1 MTPPVQGR
9 GDAIANVHRQFSSG
23 EFLQTLARRVAYQTE
38 SQSTG
43 RAAELRAYLEKEM
56 RTAFAELDFESRLV
70 ESPSGRSP
78 FLVAEH
84 RESDALPTVLI
95 YGHGDVVDGMIGEW
109 RGGLD
114 PWKLTTIG
122 NRVYGRG
129 AADNKG
135 QHSINLAA
143 LAAVRD
149 ARGGKLGFN
158 AKFLIEMGEEI
169 GSPDL
174 NKVCASLRDELKAD
188 LLLASDGPRLAAD
201 RPTIFLGCRG
211 GIRIHLD
218 VNLREGGHHSGNW
231 GGLLA
236 NPATILANAIA
247 SLVDSHGRMKL
258 EALKPPRLTNQVRS
272 MLADVEI
279 NPLPE
284 EPALSE
290 DWGEE
295 GLSAAER
302 VYAWNTLEVLAM
314 SSGNIDH
321 PANAIPGHARAVL
334 QLRFVVGTKHEGVV
348 DAVRAHLAASGFP
361 MVEVSA
367 TQSFIASRTDFDSPW
382 IKWAADFDPAD
393 HRQDAG
399 RAAEFRRLAAERCVL
414 RDAGITYDLGA
425 AFLSGLLPAR
435 ARRTHPAVGDRGG
448 AGDHGGAVLG
458 FGRNVARGRFEM
470 TVLAPAEGMP
480 QTASEKKNV
489 TRLVVATSLGNALE
503 WFDISVYAFFA
514 VYLSKA
520 FFPANDPTTSLL
532 LTFGSFGLTF
542 LARPVGGVL
551 LGAYADRHGRK
562 ASLLLSIA
570 MMTFGTLAVGCMP
583 TFDKI
588 GVWAPLLVIVARLV
602 QGFSAGGEFGSSTAF
617 LVEHMPG
624 RRGFVASWQFASQG
638 ISALLGSGFGV
649 LLSSTLTETELQTWG
664 WRIPFL
670 FGVLIGPIGLYIRN
684 KIEDATAPPAA
695 KHDTPVR
702 NVFMAQKFPVL
713 LAVGAIAT
721 ATAVNYLIIYMPTY
735 VVKTLHLPP
744 LIGYLAAFAA
754 AIAAVTLNPVAGAIS
769 DRVGRTP
776 YLITVGVL
784 LLLAIFPLY
793 LLLASKPSGTIIVLA
808 VLLLGSLKA
817 LYLGAVA
824 ALMSEL
830 FPASTRATGLGLSY
844 NIGVTVFG
852 GMGPATVTWLGTF
865 AVIGDLAP
873 GYYLTAVCLF
883 SLWAL
888 TAIHRTRANRY
899 A

>member
-70 ESPSGRSP
+70 ESPSGKSP

-290 DWGEE
+290 NWGEE

-321 PANAIPGHARAVL
+321 PANAIPGHARAIL

-382 IKWAADFDPAD
+382 IKWAADLIRQTTGKAPAVLPNFGGSLPND
-393 HRQDAG
+393 VFSETLGLPTIWVPHSYPGCSQHAPDEHILLSVTEEALGIMAG
-399 RAAEFRRLAAERCVL
+399 LFW
-414 RDAGITYDLGA
+414 DLGET
-425 AFLSGLLPAR
+425 SR
-435 ARRTHPAVGDRGG
+435 
-448 AGDHGGAVLG
+448 AGD
-458 FGRNVARGRFEM
+458 
-470 TVLAPAEGMP
+470 
-480 QTASEKKNV
+480 
-489 TRLVVATSLGNALE
+489 
-503 WFDISVYAFFA
+503 
-514 VYLSKA
+514 
-520 FFPANDPTTSLL
+520 
-532 LTFGSFGLTF
+532 
-542 LARPVGGVL
+542 
-551 LGAYADRHGRK
+551 
-562 ASLLLSIA
+562 
-570 MMTFGTLAVGCMP
+570 
-583 TFDKI
+583 
-588 GVWAPLLVIVARLV
+588 
-602 QGFSAGGEFGSSTAF
+602 
-617 LVEHMPG
+617 
-624 RRGFVASWQFASQG
+624 
-638 ISALLGSGFGV
+638 
-649 LLSSTLTETELQTWG
+649 
-664 WRIPFL
+664 
-670 FGVLIGPIGLYIRN
+670 
-684 KIEDATAPPAA
+684 
-695 KHDTPVR
+695 
-702 NVFMAQKFPVL
+702 
-713 LAVGAIAT
+713 
-721 ATAVNYLIIYMPTY
+721 
-735 VVKTLHLPP
+735 
-744 LIGYLAAFAA
+744 
-754 AIAAVTLNPVAGAIS
+754 
-769 DRVGRTP
+769 
-776 YLITVGVL
+776 
-784 LLLAIFPLY
+784 
-793 LLLASKPSGTIIVLA
+793 
-808 VLLLGSLKA
+808 LK
-817 LYLGAVA
+817 
-824 ALMSEL
+824 
-830 FPASTRATGLGLSY
+830 
-844 NIGVTVFG
+844 
-852 GMGPATVTWLGTF
+852 
-865 AVIGDLAP
+865 
-873 GYYLTAVCLF
+873 
-883 SLWAL
+883 
-888 TAIHRTRANRY
+888 
-899 A
+899 